1 LPGLPE
7 LCPRDAQGRPVYLRE
22 VAVLAVPHDPAKT
35 LAAVNQVVDL
45 AKMIDADGKLRWDVP
60 AGDWDILRF
69 VCANHGQQL
78 IVPSPNSGGPM
89 IDFFDPRATEFH
101 LNHIV
106 TTILK
111 ELGRWAAGIQK
122 SSEPGIV

>member
-1 LPGLPE
+1 MKM
-7 LCPRDAQGRPVYLRE
+7 AGRLYLRE
-22 VAVLAVPHDPAKT
+22 VAVLAVPNDKSKEIAD
-35 LAAVNQVVDL
+35 VNRVVDL
-45 AKMIDADGKLRWDVP
+45 TKQVGADGGLRWNVP
-60 AGDWDILRF
+60 AGNWAILRF

-101 LNHIV
+101 LDHIV

-111 ELGRWAAGIQK
+111 ELG
-122 SSEPGIV
+122 